1 MSYRHV
7 RSLAR
12 GLQILTELTRIG
24 RAAPSQLAAAT
35 RIDRTT
41 VYRLL
46 DTLEHEGFVAKTSDD
61 RYAPT
66 PAVRKLGEDF
76 TDLDLVTR
84 VVVPELRR
92 LVTKVL
98 WPTDFATFEQGAMV
112 IRETTHKLSP
122 FSLHRAM
129 VGKKRPTLRSAMGR
143 AVLSCATEQ
152 EREIMLRIIAS
163 SDQPDARQARDK
175 KYVANLIR
183 ESRTRGYASAVGLV
197 EPRIAAI
204 ALGVRSQERLFGA
217 INLVFLRTAMTPAE
231 AARLYLPE
239 MRNTVRNIETLLR
252 ENA

>member
-1 MSYRHV
+1 
-7 RSLAR
+7 
-12 GLQILTELTRIG
+12 
-24 RAAPSQLAAAT
+24 
-35 RIDRTT
+35 

-61 RYAPT
+61 QYAPT

-112 IRETTHKLSP
+112 IRETTHKFSP

-129 VGKKRPTLRSAMGR
+129 IGKKRPTLRSAMGR

-163 SDQPDARQARDK
+163 SDQPDARQARDT

-183 ESRTRGYASAVGLV
+183 EARTRGYASAVGLV

-239 MRNTVRNIETLLR
+239 MRNSVRNIEALLR
-252 ENA
+252 DRA

>member
-1 MSYRHV
+1 
-7 RSLAR
+7 
-12 GLQILTELTRIG
+12 
-24 RAAPSQLAAAT
+24 SQLSTAT

-66 PAVRKLGEDF
+66 LAVRKLGEDF

-152 EREIMLRIIAS
+152 EREIMLRIIAN

-204 ALGVRSQERLFGA
+204 
-217 INLVFLRTAMTPAE
+217 
-231 AARLYLPE
+231 
-239 MRNTVRNIETLLR
+239 
-252 ENA
+252 